1 MSTVIED
8 RRRPVFGL
16 QHRLALAREVA
27 GIDQLAMSHALGCT
41 RPTVSNYERGF
52 TMPRRSV
59 LVAWALA
66 TGVDVEWLETG
77 NEKPHQDGPDGA
89 SLPGLDSNQE
99 PAGFQPD
106 NVIWADFG
114 SAA

>member
-1 MSTVIED
+1 MSTAIED

-27 GIDQLAMSHALGCT
+27 GIDQSAMSRVLGCA

-52 TMPRRSV
+52 TAPRRSV

-66 TGVDVEWLETG
+66 TGVDVDWLITG
-77 NEKPHQDGPDGA
+77 NEMPHQDGPDGA

-99 PAGFQPD
+99 PAGFKPAEI
-106 NVIWADFG
+106 VYLFG